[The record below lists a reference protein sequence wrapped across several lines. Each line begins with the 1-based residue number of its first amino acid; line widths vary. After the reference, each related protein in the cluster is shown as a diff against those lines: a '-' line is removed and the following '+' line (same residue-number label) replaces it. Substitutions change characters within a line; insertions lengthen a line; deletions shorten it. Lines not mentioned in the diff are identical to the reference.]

1 MDNANFE
8 IDRKGFTQVSNTL
21 ICDET
26 RLSWRAKG
34 IYSYLNSRPP
44 VWRFFMSEIAKHATE
59 PIGAVKTAI
68 KELETFGYLTR
79 TRKPNE
85 KGQISYTYRL
95 HHAPVGNPTVLGKPE
110 KGEVKQENHTPTNPI
125 YGATHH
131 MGSPSYGQGGGYN
144 NTDNSNTDK
153 SNTKKKTTPEEPSD
167 KGQAFADWFATLL
180 EETESSLKPAQA
192 DKLAWGKEF
201 DKIIRLEAIKEDQ
214 LKHICRWARN
224 DPFWRTNFYSPAKL
238 RKKSRDGVKFL
249 TIFIDRA
256 PPMPVERVWDDTL
269 FSLPENGGAF

>member
-1 MDNANFE
+1 MNYSFSIEDAQRYGVDEAIVLSNFKHWIKKNEANNRHFYEGRTWTYNSAKAFAELFPFWTPRTIQRILTSLEKQGAILSGNFNKSSYDRTKWYAILEPEPFDKTRKWSDANCPMDLRETSN
-8 IDRKGFTQVSNTL
+8 GFTESVQ
-21 ICDET
+21 
-26 RLSWRAKG
+26 
-34 IYSYLNSRPP
+34 
-44 VWRFFMSEIAKHATE
+44 
-59 PIGAVKTAI
+59 PIPDV
-68 KELETFGYLTR
+68 
-79 TRKPNE
+79 
-85 KGQISYTYRL
+85 
-95 HHAPVGNPTVLGKPE
+95 
-110 KGEVKQENHTPTNPI
+110 
-125 YGATHH
+125 
-131 MGSPSYGQGGGYN
+131 
-144 NTDNSNTDK
+144 NTDVKPDVNT
-153 SNTKKKTTPEEPSD
+153 NKKTTPEEPSD

-269 FSLPENGGAF
+269 FGLPENGGAF